1 MFSLRSSYASSQ
13 GEAIRRPSRRPTT
26 PKASCCRDLSAG
38 SPTSGRSRNR
48 RAVALNPNLD
58 DAHHR
63 LGNIYLHIGLLD
75 KAIEELRKTL
85 AISPRDD
92 NALWRLGSVY
102 ALKGQ
107 YDEAFKIVKQ
117 ADIESN
123 SPFWHYEFAMILLY
137 LGRTDSALAVIRAYL
152 QAHPED
158 RG

>member
-63 LGNIYLHIGLLD
+63 LGNIYFHIGLLD

-92 NALWRLGSVY
+92 KPPQMAPSTIKRARWMVPIRSTPVWYVSRGWR
-102 ALKGQ
+102 
-107 YDEAFKIVKQ
+107 
-117 ADIESN
+117 
-123 SPFWHYEFAMILLY
+123 
-137 LGRTDSALAVIRAYL
+137 
-152 QAHPED
+152 
-158 RG
+158 